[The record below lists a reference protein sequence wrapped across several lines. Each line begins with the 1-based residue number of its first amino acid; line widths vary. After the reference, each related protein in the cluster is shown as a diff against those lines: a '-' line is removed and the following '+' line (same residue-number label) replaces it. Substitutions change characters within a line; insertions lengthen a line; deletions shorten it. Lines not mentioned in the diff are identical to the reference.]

1 MAKRPTVSSITS
13 GHASI
18 TALNANFTA
27 LKEGFDNTLSRD
39 GSSPNTMSADIDLNG
54 NDLNNVAAL
63 KNTSGQDIVA
73 LTQGYMNSAAT
84 SATAS
89 ATSATASATSAS
101 ASASSATT
109 SENYGNKVDGAVAGS
124 NFSSK
129 AWAIGGT
136 GITDTAGKGPA
147 KDWAIE
153 TTGAVDG
160 TNHSAKAWAVGGT
173 GVTDT
178 SSAGAAK
185 EWATETASSVDTSE
199 YSAKEYA
206 VGTQRRGAASGGSAK
221 DWATYTGGTVDNAGY
236 SAKYWATQA
245 SNAATTAS
253 NNANQS
259 INAFYL
265 GHATSDPSTDAN
277 GDALTS
283 GDFYFNT
290 ATNVTRFFNEGSS
303 SFVNGAAAGDAFEPA
318 GNSLA
323 LAIALG

>member
-39 GSSPNTMSADIDLNG
+39 GSSPNTMSADLDLNG
-54 NDLNNVAAL
+54 NDITNVATITDA
-63 KNTSGQDIVA
+63 TGTDVVA
-73 LTQGYMNSAAT
+73 AAAASATAAAT

-89 ATSATASATSAS
+89 AASATT
-101 ASASSATT
+101 SASSATT
-109 SENYGNKVDGAVAGS
+109 STNYATKVDGAVTGTDY
-124 NFSSK
+124 SS
-129 AWAIGGT
+129 
-136 GITDTAGKGPA
+136 
-147 KDWAIE
+147 
-153 TTGAVDG
+153 
-160 TNHSAKAWAVGGT
+160 KAWAVGGT
-173 GVTDT
+173 GVTNT
-178 SSAGAAK
+178 SS
-185 EWATETASSVDTSE
+185 
-199 YSAKEYA
+199 
-206 VGTQRRGAASGGSAK
+206 RGSAK
-221 DWATYTGGTVDNAGY
+221 DWATKTSGTVDSSEY
-236 SAKYWATQA
+236 SAKYYATQA
-245 SNAATTAS
+245 ATSATAAANAVTTAS
-253 NNANQS
+253 NNAAES

>member
-1 MAKRPTVSSITS
+1 MAKRPTTTSITT

-18 TALNANFTA
+18 TALNANITA
-27 LKEGFDNTLSRD
+27 LKEGFDNTISRD
-39 GSSPNTMSADIDLNG
+39 GSSPNTMSADLDLNG
-54 NDLNNVAAL
+54 NDITNVATITDA
-63 KNTSGQDIVA
+63 TGTDVVA
-73 LTQGYMNSAAT
+73 AAAASATAAAT
-84 SATAS
+84 SATLS
-89 ATSATASATSAS
+89 G
-101 ASASSATT
+101 
-109 SENYGNKVDGAVAGS
+109 NYANKIDGVVTGS
-124 NFSSK
+124 DYSSK

-178 SSAGAAK
+178 ASAGAAK

-206 VGTQRRGAASGGSAK
+206 IGTQRRGAANGGSAK
-221 DWATYTGGTVDNAGY
+221 DWATYTAGTVDDASY

-245 SNAATTAS
+245 AASATSA
-253 NNANQS
+253 AGKVDE
-259 INAFYL
+259 IEGFYL
-265 GHATSDPSTDAN
+265 GAATSDPSTDLN
-277 GDALTS
+277 GNALTS

>member
-1 MAKRPTVSSITS
+1 MAKKPTITTITS

-18 TALNANFTA
+18 TALNANYVA
-27 LKEGFDNTLSRD
+27 LRDAFDNTVSRD

-54 NDLNNVAAL
+54 NDITNVNTITDSTGTDVVAA
-63 KNTSGQDIVA
+63 
-73 LTQGYMNSAAT
+73 AAA
-84 SATAS
+84 SATAAANS
-89 ATSATASATSAS
+89 ATLSG
-101 ASASSATT
+101 
-109 SENYGNKVDGAVAGS
+109 NYANKVDGAVTGS
-124 NFSSK
+124 DFSSK

-153 TTGAVDG
+153 TTGTVDG

-178 SSAGAAK
+178 ASRGAAK
-185 EWATETASSVDTSE
+185 EWATETGSSVDTSE

-221 DWATYTGGTVDNAGY
+221 DWATYTAGTVDNSEY
-236 SAKYWATQA
+236 SAKYYAQQAAASAT
-245 SNAATTAS
+245 AAAGKVDE
-253 NNANQS
+253 
-259 INAFYL
+259 IEGFYL
-265 GHATSDPSTDAN
+265 GAATSDPSTDLN
-277 GDALTS
+277 GNALTS

>member
-1 MAKRPTVSSITS
+1 MAKKPTVSTITS

-18 TALNANFTA
+18 TSLNANFVA
-27 LKEGFDNTLSRD
+27 LRDAFDNTLSRD

-54 NDLNNVAAL
+54 NDITNVNTITDSTGTDVVAAAAASA
-63 KNTSGQDIVA
+63 TA
-73 LTQGYMNSAAT
+73 AAT
-84 SATAS
+84 SATLS
-89 ATSATASATSAS
+89 G
-101 ASASSATT
+101 
-109 SENYGNKVDGAVAGS
+109 NYANKTDGVVTGS
-124 NFSSK
+124 DYSSK

-153 TTGAVDG
+153 TTGTVDG
-160 TNHSAKAWAVGGT
+160 TNHSAKAWAIGGT

-178 SSAGAAK
+178 ASAGAAK
-185 EWATETASSVDTSE
+185 EWATETASTVDTSE

-206 VGTQRRGAASGGSAK
+206 VGTQTRGTTGSAK
-221 DWATYTGGTVDNAGY
+221 DWATYTGGTVNATEF
-236 SAKYWATQA
+236 SAKYYAQQAAASAT
-245 SNAATTAS
+245 SAAGS
-253 NNANQS
+253 VDS
-259 INAFYL
+259 IEAFYL
-265 GHATSDPSTDAN
+265 GAATTDPTTDQN
-277 GDALTS
+277 GDPLTS

-290 ATNVTRFFNEGSS
+290 STNVTRFFNEDSS

>member
-1 MAKRPTVSSITS
+1 MAKRPTVSSITT

-54 NDLNNVAAL
+54 NDITNVNTITDATGTDVVAAVTTL
-63 KNTSGQDIVA
+63 KNQ
-73 LTQGYMNSAAT
+73 AAT
-84 SATAS
+84 SETNAAN
-89 ATSATASATSAS
+89 SATASATSAS
-101 ASASSATT
+101 ASASSATDAQG
-109 SENYGNKVDGAVAGS
+109 SEDEAEAWAQKIDGEAVSSEGY
-124 NFSSK
+124 SSK

-136 GITDTAGKGPA
+136 GVTNTASAGPA
-147 KDWAIE
+147 KDWA
-153 TTGAVDG
+153 T
-160 TNHSAKAWAVGGT
+160 K
-173 GVTDT
+173 T
-178 SSAGAAK
+178 S
-185 EWATETASSVDTSE
+185 
-199 YSAKEYA
+199 
-206 VGTQRRGAASGGSAK
+206 
-221 DWATYTGGTVDNAGY
+221 GTVDGSEF
-236 SAKYWATQA
+236 SAKYYATQA
-245 SNAATTAS
+245 AAAATTAS
-253 NNANQS
+253 NNATQS

-290 ATNVTRFFNEGSS
+290 ATNVTRFFNEGTS

>member
-1 MAKRPTVSSITS
+1 M
-13 GHASI
+13 
-18 TALNANFTA
+18 NANITA

-39 GSSPNTMSADIDLNG
+39 GSSPNTMSADLDLNG
-54 NDLNNVAAL
+54 NDITNVATITDATGTDVVAAVTTL
-63 KNTSGQDIVA
+63 KNQ
-73 LTQGYMNSAAT
+73 AAT
-84 SATAS
+84 SATNA
-89 ATSATASATSAS
+89 ATSATS
-101 ASASSATT
+101 SASSATT
-109 SENYGNKVDGAVAGS
+109 STNYATKVDGAVTGS
-124 NFSSK
+124 DYSSK

-136 GITDTAGKGPA
+136 GVTDTA
-147 KDWAIE
+147 
-153 TTGAVDG
+153 
-160 TNHSAKAWAVGGT
+160 SR
-173 GVTDT
+173 
-178 SSAGAAK
+178 GAAK

-221 DWATYTGGTVDNAGY
+221 DWATYTSGTVDNAEY
-236 SAKYWATQA
+236 SAKYYAAQAATSATTA

-253 NNANQS
+253 NNATQS

-290 ATNVTRFFNEGSS
+290 STNVTRFFNEGTS

>member
-1 MAKRPTVSSITS
+1 MAKRPTTTSITS

-18 TALNANFTA
+18 TALNANITA
-27 LKEGFDNTLSRD
+27 LKEGFDNTISRD
-39 GSSPNTMSADIDLNG
+39 GSSPNTMSADLDLNG
-54 NDLNNVAAL
+54 NDITNVNTITDATGADVVAQTL
-63 KNTSGQDIVA
+63 AYKNA
-73 LTQGYMNSAAT
+73 AAT

-89 ATSATASATSAS
+89 ATSATASA
-101 ASASSATT
+101 SSATT
-109 SENYGNKVDGAVAGS
+109 SSNYAVKVDGAVTGS
-124 NFSSK
+124 DYSAK
-129 AWAIGGT
+129 AWSIGGT
-136 GITDTAGKGPA
+136 GITDT
-147 KDWAIE
+147 
-153 TTGAVDG
+153 
-160 TNHSAKAWAVGGT
+160 
-173 GVTDT
+173 
-178 SSAGAAK
+178 SSRGAAK

-199 YSAKEYA
+199 YSSKEYA
-206 VGTQRRGAASGGSAK
+206 VGVQRRGAASGGSAK
-221 DWATYTGGTVDNAGY
+221 DWATYTSGTVDYAEY
-236 SAKYWATQA
+236 SAKYYAAQAATSATSA

-253 NNANQS
+253 NNATQS
-259 INAFYL
+259 INALYL

>member
-1 MAKRPTVSSITS
+1 MAKQPTITTITS

-18 TALNANFTA
+18 TKLNNNFTA
-27 LKEGFDNTLSRD
+27 LRDGFDNTISRD
-39 GSSPNTMSADIDLNG
+39 GSSPNTMSADLDLNG
-54 NDLNNVAAL
+54 NDLNNVGAL

-84 SATAS
+84 SATNS
-89 ATSATASATSAS
+89 ANSATASATSA
-101 ASASSATT
+101 ASSSTSATL
-109 SENYGNKVDGAVAGS
+109 SGNYANKVNGAVTGS
-124 NFSSK
+124 DYSSK

-136 GITDTAGKGPA
+136 GVTDTA
-147 KDWAIE
+147 
-153 TTGAVDG
+153 
-160 TNHSAKAWAVGGT
+160 
-173 GVTDT
+173 
-178 SSAGAAK
+178 SAGAAK

-206 VGTQRRGAASGGSAK
+206 VGTQRRGAANGGSAK
-221 DWATYTGGTVDNAGY
+221 DWANYTGGTVDDAGY
-236 SAKYWATQA
+236 SAKYWANQ
-245 SNAATTAS
+245 AATSASTAS
-253 NNANQS
+253 ANATQS

-265 GHATSDPSTDAN
+265 GHATSDPTTDLN
-277 GDALTS
+277 GDPLTS

-290 ATNVTRFFNEGSS
+290 STNVTRFFNEDSS

>member
-1 MAKRPTVSSITS
+1 MAKRPTTTSITT
-13 GHASI
+13 GHTSI

-84 SATAS
+84 SATNS
-89 ATSATASATSAS
+89 ANSATASATSA
-101 ASASSATT
+101 ASSSTSATT
-109 SENYGNKVDGAVAGS
+109 SENYANKINGAVAGS
-124 NFSSK
+124 NYSSK
-129 AWAIGGT
+129 AWAVGGT
-136 GITDTAGKGPA
+136 GITDTA
-147 KDWAIE
+147 
-153 TTGAVDG
+153 
-160 TNHSAKAWAVGGT
+160 
-173 GVTDT
+173 
-178 SSAGAAK
+178 SAGAAK

-199 YSAKEYA
+199 YSSKEYA
-206 VGTQRRGAASGGSAK
+206 IGTQRRGAASGGSAK
-221 DWATYTGGTVDNAGY
+221 DWATYTSGTVDNAEY
-236 SAKYWATQA
+236 SAKYYATQA
-245 SNAATTAS
+245 AASATA
-253 NNANQS
+253 AAGKVDE
-259 INAFYL
+259 IEGFYL
-265 GHATSDPSTDAN
+265 GAATSDPSTDLN
-277 GDALTS
+277 GSALTS